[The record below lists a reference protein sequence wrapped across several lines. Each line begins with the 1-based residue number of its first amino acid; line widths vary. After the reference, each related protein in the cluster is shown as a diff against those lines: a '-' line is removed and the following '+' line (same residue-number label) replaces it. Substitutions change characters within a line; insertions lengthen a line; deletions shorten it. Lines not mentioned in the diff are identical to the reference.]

1 MSRAFVKESDESLPA
16 DELPERPLAPH
27 PNYVTP
33 AGLAALRERLHD
45 LQAQREDLKAHT
57 DDDPLARQRRLE
69 AERDLRY
76 VNAQIER
83 AIVVNPAEHP
93 GDEVHFG
100 AHVTIRDEA
109 GREQTFAI
117 VGDDEAD
124 LARGKISWASPL
136 AKALIGARTGDTVT
150 WPRPDGA
157 VEVEVAAIAYPQA
170 T

>member
-27 PNYVTP
+27 PNSVTP
-33 AGLAALRERLHD
+33 AGLVALRDRLHE
-45 LQAQREDLKAHT
+45 LQIQRDALKAQT

-83 AIVVNPAEHP
+83 AIVVDPAQQP
-93 GDEVHFG
+93 RDEAHIG
-100 AHVTIRDEA
+100 AQVTIRDDG

-124 LARGKISWASPL
+124 LAQGKISWASPL
-136 AKALIGARTGDTVT
+136 AKALNGARVGDTVT
-150 WPRPDGA
+150 WRRPDGA
-157 VEVEVAAIAYPQA
+157 VEVEVAAIAYPQGS
-170 T
+170 

>member
-33 AGLAALRERLHD
+33 AGLAQLRERLHA
-45 LQAQREDLKAHT
+45 LQGQREALKAHV
-57 DDDPLARQRRLE
+57 DDDPLARPRRLE

-83 AIVVNPAEHP
+83 AIVVDPAQQP
-93 GDEVHFG
+93 GEEAHFG
-100 AHVTIRDEA
+100 AHVTIRDDK

-124 LARGKISWASPL
+124 LAQGKISWASPL
-136 AKALIGARTGDTVT
+136 AKALNGARAGDTVT

-157 VEVEVAAIAYPQA
+157 VEVEITAIAYPQA
-170 T
+170 S